1 MASLTFTLKEQGKP
15 SRRVTFKGDNPELL
29 MKPPCT
35 TKVYD
40 LDAPVADLLKAVVA
54 PVEGDMATL
63 RRSKQAWRPKRR
75 QPIPIKRMTSV
86 LPTDGELLQRKHA
99 NQKIANSQCDVL
111 TILFPDIKNSK
122 NRLLYK
128 SIRRDLGTVVPP
140 SH

>member
-63 RRSKQAWRPKRR
+63 RRSKQAWRPKCR
-75 QPIPIKRMTSV
+75 PLERMSAV

-99 NQKIANSQCDVL
+99 NQKIASMQCDVL
-111 TILFPDIKNSK
+111 GILFPEIKNSK
-122 NRLLYK
+122 NMLLYK
-128 SIRRDLGTVVPP
+128 SIRRDLGTVA
-140 SH
+140 